1 MTYLRE
7 KSVFNRRIINHSS
20 RKRKNALLSRITEL
34 ERRGEVHAVEVRAL
48 TSLRVW
54 GILMFHFSRFGW
66 LVAGRCVLVA
76 GGSRYHHRCRRVSA
90 DENSLTVGKTM
101 DLWLFAAQFNLSA
114 SGIRFTQRVRHG
126 YSLACSFSAQPNW
139 LSQTPEPRNYKWENN
154 RQKLFRFNSFHE
166 TVRWAHPVHTLWTAT
181 QRFAFRIKF
190 SFREY
195 NLIKRFAS

>member
-1 MTYLRE
+1 MR
-7 KSVFNRRIINHSS
+7 
-20 RKRKNALLSRITEL
+20 
-34 ERRGEVHAVEVRAL
+34 AVEVRAL

-76 GGSRYHHRCRRVSA
+76 GGSRYHHRCSRVAA
-90 DENSLTVGKTM
+90 DKNSLTVGKTM
-101 DLWLFAAQFNLSA
+101 DLWLFPAQFHLSA
-114 SGIRFTQRVRHG
+114 SGIRFTQRGRHG
-126 YSLACSFSAQPNW
+126 YSLACSFSFSAQPNW

-166 TVRWAHPVHTLWTAT
+166 TVRRAQPVHTLRPSTE
-181 QRFAFRIKF
+181 RFVFRIKF